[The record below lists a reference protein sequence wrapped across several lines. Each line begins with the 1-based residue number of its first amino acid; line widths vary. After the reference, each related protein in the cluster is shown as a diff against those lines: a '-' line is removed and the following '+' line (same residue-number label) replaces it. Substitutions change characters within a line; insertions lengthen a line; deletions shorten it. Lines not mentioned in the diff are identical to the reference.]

1 MPVKAYAVGCKKKAQ
16 IVSGIKTVKRLLP
29 NGNVVTFIIGKT
41 KKCGTASVIVENSKP
56 KPCKKIGSS
65 RGKSGRCASK

>member
-16 IVSGIKTVKRLLP
+16 IVSGIKTVRRLLP
-29 NGNVVTFIIGKT
+29 NGNIVTFIIGKT
-41 KKCGTASVIVENSKP
+41 KKCGTASVIVENRKP
-56 KPCKKIGSS
+56 AACKKAGSA